1 MNDPAQFDTE
11 KRLLF
16 ALLLSTAVLLL
27 APYFMRSFFPAPPE
41 APLEEIMDDPAPPP
55 VRTETQPARAAA
67 RALPQTPHLPTQGNR
82 RMIEILGED
91 LALRFSSAGAQLES
105 ARLTGY
111 QSKSSEEWLELIPQD
126 LAPEHSRPLALSTP
140 DRAVAEELAEAVY
153 EIEGNPLPQ
162 VRAPIEL
169 VFRYRGERVEV
180 TRRLKI
186 PAAGYTFELE
196 TSVRTANGSQPFS
209 VALGPALGKDLS
221 SPAAGLF
228 TITAGDFAYP
238 GVVYHAGGNAHRIYL
253 SDLEQDQTLGTD
265 ISWTAFDS
273 QFFSQVLLTPDGSE
287 YLSLKKS
294 VWTSTDAQGAA
305 NEATLMPLEVG
316 LPPDARTVVFLG
328 PKHPE
333 TLRAVE
339 PTLTQLI
346 DYGWLAVLVKPLV
359 SILKLIY
366 GVVHN
371 YGWAI
376 IILTF
381 LINLA
386 LLPIRYKQII
396 SMKKMTALQP
406 KLKAIQGRY
415 KKLPRRDPKRQEMN
429 REIMALYQQHGV
441 NPLGS
446 CLPLLLQMPFLF
458 AFYRML
464 AGSIELRGAPFMLWI
479 QDLSQHDPYYVTPVV
494 MGASM
499 VLQQKMMPATGD
511 PTQRRMMMMMPIMF
525 TYFFLWVSSGLAL
538 YFLFSNAFGILFQV
552 GIQRMNREEPPSSK
566 PKQRRQGRKS
576 KKR

>member
-11 KRLLF
+11 KRLLL

-27 APYFMRSFFPAPPE
+27 APYFLGSFEPASPE
-41 APLEEIMDDPAPPP
+41 VPFEE
-55 VRTETQPARAAA
+55 VRDEP
-67 RALPQTPHLPTQGNR
+67 ALPPTGPETESPPTALAVPQPTLPPTRAPR
-82 RMIEILGED
+82 RTIEILGED
-91 LALRFSSAGAQLES
+91 LILRFTTAGAELES

-111 QSKSSEEWLELIPQD
+111 QSKSSGEWLELIPQN
-126 LAPEHSRPLALSTP
+126 LAPEHNRPLSLSTP
-140 DRAVAEELAEAVY
+140 DRAVAAELAEAVY
-153 EIEGNPLPQ
+153 EIARNPPPQ
-162 VRAPIEL
+162 VRAPTEL
-169 VFRYRGERVEV
+169 VFLYRGERVEV

-186 PAAGYTFELE
+186 PASGYIFEVE
-196 TSVRTANGSQPFS
+196 TSVRTASGSQPFS
-209 VALGPALGKDLS
+209 VALGPALGKDLG
-221 SPAAGLF
+221 ATEGGFFA
-228 TITAGDFAYP
+228 ITPGDFAYP
-238 GVVYHAGGNAHRIYL
+238 GVVYYGGGNAHRIYL
-253 SDLEQDQTLGTD
+253 SDLEQDQTLGMDTE
-265 ISWTAFDS
+265 WAAFDA
-273 QFFSQVLLTPDGSE
+273 QFFSHVLLTPDGSE
-287 YLSLKKS
+287 SLSLRKRT
-294 VWTSTDAQGAA
+294 WGPLEAEDASG
-305 NEATLMPLEVG
+305 EVELMPVELG
-316 LPPDARTVVFLG
+316 LPPDARTVVYLG
-328 PKHPE
+328 PKDAE

-359 SILKLIY
+359 SVLKLIY
-366 GVVHN
+366 GLVQN

-406 KLKAIQGRY
+406 KLKAIQDRY
-415 KKLPRRDPKRQEMN
+415 KKLSRRDPKRQEMN

-479 QDLSQHDPYYVTPVV
+479 QDLSQHDPYYVTPIV

-499 VLQQKMMPATGD
+499 VMQQKMTPSTGD
-511 PTQRRMMMMMPIMF
+511 PTQRRMMMLMPIMF

-538 YFLFSNAFGILFQV
+538 YFLFSNVFGILFQV
-552 GIQRMNREEPPSSK
+552 GVQKMNREEPPSSK
-566 PKQRRQGRKS
+566 PKRGGKRKKS